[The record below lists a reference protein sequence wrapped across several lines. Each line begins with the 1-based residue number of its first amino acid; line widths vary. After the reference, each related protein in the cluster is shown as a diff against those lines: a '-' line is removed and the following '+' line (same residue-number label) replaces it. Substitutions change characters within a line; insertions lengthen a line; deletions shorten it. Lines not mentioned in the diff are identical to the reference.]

1 MKAQKLDRRQA
12 CYVLY
17 LLRSNFTLK
26 YVPGT
31 KIGKADRLSRRP
43 DWKVGI
49 EKDNKNQILI
59 KEQQICSLT
68 KVVIEGPKIDILEKV
83 LRGEEWQIEGDLGL
97 KEEKVYVPKDKKL
110 RIEII
115 WLHHNILVVGHK
127 ERWKITELVIR
138 NYWQSGVTRDMGRY
152 VNKYGM
158 CQRMKNGTKVLAKKL
173 KLSKISEKQ
182 WIYLI
187 VDFITKL
194 LLVVGKNVILVIYDR
209 LSKIMHFLAKI
220 EEISVEGLVRLFR
233 NNVWKLHRLPESI
246 VLDRGPQFVAELI
259 RKLNK
264 ILGIETKLLIFFHP
278 QIDRQTE

>member
-1 MKAQKLDRRQA
+1 M
-12 CYVLY
+12 
-17 LLRSNFTLK
+17 
-26 YVPGT
+26 
-31 KIGKADRLSRRP
+31 
-43 DWKVGI
+43 
-49 EKDNKNQILI
+49 
-59 KEQQICSLT
+59 
-68 KVVIEGPKIDILEKV
+68 
-83 LRGEEWQIEGDLGL
+83 
-97 KEEKVYVPKDKKL
+97 
-110 RIEII
+110 
-115 WLHHNILVVGHK
+115 
-127 ERWKITELVIR
+127 
-138 NYWQSGVTRDMGRY
+138 
-152 VNKYGM
+152 NKYGM